1 MKWKDIRRIY
11 SHQWL
16 LVEAIK
22 AHSKADQRI
31 LDELAVVDIFADSV
45 SAMQRY
51 ADLHQDAPARELY
64 VFHTDREMLEITERR
79 WLGIQGIR

>member
-1 MKWKDIRRIY
+1 MNWKEIRRIY
-11 SHQWL
+11 PHQWL

-31 LDELAVVDIFADSV
+31 LDELAVVDTFADSV

-51 ADLHQDAPARELY
+51 VDLHQDAPERELY
-64 VFHTDREMLEITERR
+64 VLHTDREMLEITERR
-79 WLGIQGIR
+79 WLGVRGIR